1 MKTVS
6 ATIGIQL
13 YKTEIQAK
21 NHIITA
27 DEPESVG
34 GQNLGFTPT
43 ELLES
48 SLAACSAMTIRMYA
62 DRKGWDL
69 QKVIVDVGFKRN
81 LSTQTV
87 TFRKEIELIGN
98 LDSEQRQRL
107 LEMGA
112 NCPIEKM
119 LKGEIKIE
127 SQLKIEP

>member
-6 ATIGIQL
+6 AAIGTQL

-34 GQNLGFTPT
+34 GQNLGLTPT

-62 DRKGWDL
+62 NRKEWDL
-69 QKVIVDVGFKRN
+69 QQVIVNVGFKRN
-81 LSTQTV
+81 ITTQTV
-87 TFRKEIELIGN
+87 TFKKEIELIGN
-98 LDSEQRQRL
+98 LDDEQRQKL
-107 LEMGA
+107 LQMGSK
-112 NCPIEKM
+112 CPIEKM
-119 LKGEIKIE
+119 ITGEIVVE
-127 SQLKIEP
+127 SELK

>member
-62 DRKGWDL
+62 DRKGWGL

>member
-6 ATIGIQL
+6 AAIGIQL

-34 GQNLGFTPT
+34 GQNLGLTPT

-62 DRKGWDL
+62 NRKEWDL
-69 QKVIVDVGFKRN
+69 QQVIVNVGFKRN
-81 LSTQTV
+81 ITTQTV
-87 TFRKEIELIGN
+87 TFKKEIELIGN
-98 LDSEQRQRL
+98 LDDEQRQKL
-107 LEMGA
+107 LQMGSK
-112 NCPIEKM
+112 CPIEKM
-119 LKGEIKIE
+119 ITGEVVVESALK
-127 SQLKIEP
+127 

>member
-6 ATIGIQL
+6 ATIGTQL

-34 GQNLGFTPT
+34 GQNLGLTPT

-62 DRKGWDL
+62 NRKEWDL
-69 QKVIVDVGFKRN
+69 QQVIVNVGFKRN
-81 LSTQTV
+81 ITTQTV
-87 TFRKEIELIGN
+87 TFKKEIELIGN
-98 LDSEQRQRL
+98 LDDEQRQKL
-107 LEMGA
+107 LQMGSK
-112 NCPIEKM
+112 CPIEKM
-119 LKGEIKIE
+119 ITGEIKVE
-127 SQLKIEP
+127 STLKS

>member
-6 ATIGIQL
+6 AAIGTQL

-34 GQNLGFTPT
+34 GQNLGLTPT

-62 DRKGWDL
+62 NRKEWDL
-69 QKVIVDVGFKRN
+69 QQVIVNVGFKRN
-81 LSTQTV
+81 ITTQTV
-87 TFRKEIELIGN
+87 TFKKEIELIGN
-98 LDSEQRQRL
+98 LDDEQRQKL
-107 LEMGA
+107 LQMGSK
-112 NCPIEKM
+112 CPIEKM
-119 LKGEIKIE
+119 ITGEIVVE
-127 SQLKIEP
+127 SALK

>member
-6 ATIGIQL
+6 AAIGTQL

-34 GQNLGFTPT
+34 GQNLGLTPT

-62 DRKGWDL
+62 NRKEWDL
-69 QKVIVDVGFKRN
+69 QQVIVNVGFKRN
-81 LSTQTV
+81 ITTQTV
-87 TFRKEIELIGN
+87 TFKKEIELIGN
-98 LDSEQRQRL
+98 LDDEQRQKL
-107 LEMGA
+107 LQMGSK
-112 NCPIEKM
+112 CPIEKM
-119 LKGEIKIE
+119 ITGEVVVESALK
-127 SQLKIEP
+127 

>member
-62 DRKGWDL
+62 DRKGWGL

-87 TFRKEIELIGN
+87 TFRKEIGLIGN